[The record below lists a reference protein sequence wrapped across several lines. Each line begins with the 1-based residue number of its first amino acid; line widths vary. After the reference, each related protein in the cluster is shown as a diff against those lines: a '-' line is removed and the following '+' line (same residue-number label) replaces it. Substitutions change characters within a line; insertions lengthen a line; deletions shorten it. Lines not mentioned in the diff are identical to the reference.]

1 MNSDFS
7 GIKEKLIRAKENILN
22 LEKEVSA
29 FLKENDYPAWRYDDR
44 ETALKAIAY
53 HRNRVIP
60 VRFKVLAGE
69 ILHHLRS
76 SLDHVAWQFSD
87 EWYRIAKPTQIEF
100 PIFEVRPAHKP
111 GRTGYDR
118 QVKGISDPA
127 ALILIEYLQ
136 PYYSPDP
143 RDHPLVILHKLNI
156 HDKHR
161 DVPICVSTGGIPIA
175 MEVMERYIRYYR
187 GEPGS
192 APVDVTA
199 DFQRNPQIVPQIS
212 FKNFGG
218 REIEPL
224 IQGLAQLNNFVV
236 KVCEKFRILSEYV
249 Y

>member
-1 MNSDFS
+1 MKRDFS
-7 GIKEKLIRAKENILN
+7 GIREKLKRAKENILY
-22 LEKEVSA
+22 LEKEVST

-53 HRNRVIP
+53 HRKRVIP
-60 VRFKVLAGE
+60 VRFNVLAGE

-76 SLDHVAWQFSD
+76 SLDHVVWQFSD
-87 EWYRIAKPTQIEF
+87 EWYRISKPTQIEF
-100 PIFEVRPAHKP
+100 PIAEVRPTKKP
-111 GRTGYDR
+111 GRTGYER
-118 QVKGISDPA
+118 HVKGISDPA

-136 PYYSPDP
+136 PYNSSDP
-143 RDHPLVILHKLNI
+143 IDHPLIILHKLNI

-161 DVPICVSTGGIPIA
+161 HVPICISTGAIPIA
-175 MEVMERYIRYYR
+175 ADMIDRYVRYYR

-192 APVDVTA
+192 VPVDVTA
-199 DFQRNPQIVPQIS
+199 EFKSNPQVVPQIS
-212 FKNFGG
+212 LKNFGG

-236 KVCEKFRILSEYV
+236 NVCEKFGILSDFV